1 MFRTRRMPGPFAALV
16 LGALLLSGCTAPGLI
31 LTGMGIATDTSMTWD
46 IVKHVHAQ
54 ITADDPTPCAML
66 NSVQRALNA
75 RCPFEPGSIKT
86 ADLAKSGLQG
96 CPLSVA
102 TSDMRVWR
110 ALPELIEKGA
120 KSESCA
126 RAPLQDLAEADACPD
141 FQSASPEVL
150 KAIVHLAETD
160 PRSVRH
166 DVFRMFSCPRARA
179 AGLDRVLVGWLDAGK
194 LQPGTLSFSPLEAI
208 DPQLLVSRF
217 GRELQTAGHSPSAA
231 LDNYDGALPSG
242 FEEALRT
249 ANWTALEW
257 WFFELPQL
265 ANIAP
270 PSRGGQMSW
279 VPLQRVLLPG
289 FLADS
294 AAQPEMVSFLLAH
307 GANPRQKL
315 PFDTSRT
322 VIGFAKAI
330 KSPVLTLLDA
340 PAPALPSAIPA
351 TALASN
357 GEAAGGARPQR
368 DGGSLRP
375 VAARFDPPATG
386 GESASR

>member
-1 MFRTRRMPGPFAALV
+1 MPGPFAALV

>member
-1 MFRTRRMPGPFAALV
+1 MPGPFAALV

-351 TALASN
+351 TALASS